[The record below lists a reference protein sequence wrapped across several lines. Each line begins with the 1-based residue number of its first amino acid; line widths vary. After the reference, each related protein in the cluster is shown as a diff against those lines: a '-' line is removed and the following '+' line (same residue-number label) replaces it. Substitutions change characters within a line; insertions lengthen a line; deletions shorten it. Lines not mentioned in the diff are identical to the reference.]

1 MGLRVFCVWI
11 CEGEDVGV
19 WDGEGWS
26 MTHPYVESEQNKI
39 KNTKKRA
46 ISAPDCWT
54 VPAAAATD
62 RALGPGNFITSAE
75 EWAHVRMLDTLTCK
89 FIIN

>member
-39 KNTKKRA
+39 KNTKKEPFQHQTA
-46 ISAPDCWT
+46 GQFQQQQPLT
-54 VPAAAATD
+54 EL
-62 RALGPGNFITSAE
+62 LGRG
-75 EWAHVRMLDTLTCK
+75 TL
-89 FIIN
+89 

>member
-39 KNTKKRA
+39 KNTKKE
-46 ISAPDCWT
+46 P
-54 VPAAAATD
+54 
-62 RALGPGNFITSAE
+62 F
-75 EWAHVRMLDTLTCK
+75 
-89 FIIN
+89 